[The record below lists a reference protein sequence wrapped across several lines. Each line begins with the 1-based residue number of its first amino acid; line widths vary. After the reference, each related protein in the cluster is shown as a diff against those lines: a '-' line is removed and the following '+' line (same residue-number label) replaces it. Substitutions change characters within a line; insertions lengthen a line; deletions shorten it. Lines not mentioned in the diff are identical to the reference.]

1 MNSEDIFQLFRSG
14 NLFASMSPN
23 RARDFHILRRQLL
36 IDCPNTYSELTVHND
51 GSTSGGQDM
60 TATAAAIL
68 DNITNP
74 RIEHR
79 EWAPEKT
86 DKSLGSSSSPQQQV
100 ATSQDVLI
108 RSEEDPFYFRGC
120 ALFVVPRRID
130 YRFHNLAIDT
140 PEDTKTIGNNN
151 IKNSS
156 TSLSVVT
163 GLALNSIAM
172 LNTALTSTVRHRCSI
187 QVLSLPK
194 QSIPNTSPQRHD
206 MIASSNEPVSP
217 SKQNAVDYFDRQKS
231 FTPHC
236 CFGIFCPDLPEEPH
250 INKDLPHRAN
260 FTSRRWLGVYWS
272 DGTSVPGLGLLGAM
286 STAGTVKIE
295 RLKRNQVIAVGDVIT
310 VEVRP
315 EENLVLFLLNGVEAG
330 RLTLSSTMPIA
341 TRLESSYFAV
351 RLSEGASV
359 ATF

>member
-14 NLFASMSPN
+14 NLFASMTPKA
-23 RARDFHILRRQLL
+23 ARDFHILRRQLL
-36 IDCPNTYSELTVHND
+36 IDCPNTYVELSIHSD

-60 TATAAAIL
+60 TPTASAIL
-68 DNITNP
+68 DNVMNP

-79 EWAPEKT
+79 AWAAEE
-86 DKSLGSSSSPQQQV
+86 S
-100 ATSQDVLI
+100 ATSSKPADPAVSQNVLI

-130 YRFHNLAIDT
+130 YRFHDLALDT
-140 PEDTKTIGNNN
+140 PEDTKTIRN
-151 IKNSS
+151 IKSES
-156 TSLSVVT
+156 TSLSTAT
-163 GLALNSIAM
+163 GLALHSIAM
-172 LNTALTSTVRHRCSI
+172 LQSPLTSTVRHRCSI
-187 QVLSLPK
+187 QVISLPK
-194 QSIPNTSPQRHD
+194 QCAPTTHVQARD
-206 MIASSNEPVSP
+206 MVAMSSEPVSP
-217 SKQNAVDYFDRQKS
+217 SKQNATDYFDRQKA

-260 FTSRRWLGVYWS
+260 FTSRRWMGVYWS

-286 STAGTVKIE
+286 STAGTVKVE

-310 VEVRP
+310 VETRP
-315 EENLVLFLLNGVEAG
+315 AENLVLFLLNGAEAG
-330 RLTLSSTMPIA
+330 RFTLSSTMPIA